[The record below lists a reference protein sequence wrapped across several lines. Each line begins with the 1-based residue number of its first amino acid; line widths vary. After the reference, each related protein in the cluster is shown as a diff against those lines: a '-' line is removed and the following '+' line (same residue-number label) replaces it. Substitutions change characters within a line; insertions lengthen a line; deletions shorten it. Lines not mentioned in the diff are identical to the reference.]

1 MKRLIALILGAAMC
15 MALAACGDDSD
26 KVVTVSDLQETATVE
41 RGEEITLTA
50 TASDGSAITWSSSDP
65 QIATVDNGKVTAV
78 YPGQCNIIATAESG
92 ARAQCALTVTYEN
105 QPEGWYEIEFYEQN
119 KVPQGKWGYWNDQN
133 WTGSQVTLTSKP
145 EYLGDSEDSQAGSAT
160 FSYTATGKSVYGMQI
175 VYRNA
180 EICQKDKY
188 YTLNCVIDVDVA
200 CVITVNG
207 SRVELEAGQN
217 DVSVD
222 FLCDDDGHIYDQ
234 GDYTNLSSAVFI
246 QMGSAEDDTM
256 VTAATIT
263 ISQLSWTEFTPEALA
278 APSLAIAGDK
288 TLTITDSANNH
299 EDVASYK
306 IGLFQGDTLV
316 FSTTAASGEKLNDS
330 RVEDGTYTAKV
341 KAIPANMSKADSA
354 WSDSGVSYTV
364 ANGGVRYDVA
374 YGDEN
379 SAVADE
385 NTWYFWAASYAEGS
399 ESNPAAAYEN
409 GTLTISVPNNSG
421 EWYATQLF
429 FKNSS
434 LTQGQQ
440 YQLTMKIN
448 SDTAGSITV
457 NGQKVTLVQGD
468 NDVSVTVT
476 EEAKPSVSIQL
487 GVNGEGISMPTCTL
501 GISDVAWEA
510 LLP

>member
-1 MKRLIALILGAAMC
+1 M
-15 MALAACGDDSD
+15 
-26 KVVTVSDLQETATVE
+26 
-41 RGEEITLTA
+41 
-50 TASDGSAITWSSSDP
+50 
-65 QIATVDNGKVTAV
+65 
-78 YPGQCNIIATAESG
+78 
-92 ARAQCALTVTYEN
+92 
-105 QPEGWYEIEFYEQN
+105 
-119 KVPQGKWGYWNDQN
+119 
-133 WTGSQVTLTSKP
+133 TLTSKP

-288 TLTITDSANNH
+288 TLTITDSANSP

-440 YQLTMKIN
+440 YQPTMKIN